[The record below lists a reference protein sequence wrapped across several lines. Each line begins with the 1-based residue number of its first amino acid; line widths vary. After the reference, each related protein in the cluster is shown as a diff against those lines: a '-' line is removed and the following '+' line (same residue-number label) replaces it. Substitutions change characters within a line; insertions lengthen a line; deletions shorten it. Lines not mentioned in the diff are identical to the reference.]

1 MKICLLSFGLGTKD
15 GGGRF
20 AHDLALNLR
29 KFGHEVYAIPDFN
42 LLGNTLFRFFTL
54 RKIFKKSDII
64 HTIDIWP
71 IGFYAKV
78 ISLGLKKPIV
88 ISSLGTYSVM
98 PFYSWRRPLA
108 AWSSRYAQIVAI
120 SEYTKQEINKVMPAL
135 DIKVLGVGFN
145 FDFWSNTGA
154 QPPKSDFEIPGIR
167 TSNAKTE
174 FQQYKPYILG
184 VGAIKPRKGYHNSI
198 RAFGIVAKKI
208 TNLNYVIVGQVYE
221 EAGYMNELRKIV
233 KENNLENRV
242 FFISSAIEDNELF
255 KFYRNAELFVLVPIE
270 DNHRFEGFGTVYL
283 EASASKLPIVA
294 TFNSGAI
301 SAVKDGYTG
310 ILVAQNDP
318 AATAE
323 AIIKILSDSATKERF
338 RNNNYER
345 VKDFDW
351 GKITASY
358 VKVYSEKISLS
369 VPR

>member
-1 MKICLLSFGLGTKD
+1 MKICILSFGLGTKD

-20 AHDLALNLR
+20 AHDLALNLI
-29 KFGHEVYAIPDFN
+29 KSGHEVYAISDFN
-42 LLGNTLFRFFTL
+42 LLKNTLFKFFTV

-108 AWSSRYAQIVAI
+108 AWSSRHAQIVAI
-120 SEYTKQEINKVMPAL
+120 SDYTKQEINKVMPDL
-135 DIKVLGVGFN
+135 DIKVLGVGFY
-145 FDFWSNTGA
+145 FDFWSGNQVRPAAAG
-154 QPPKSDFEIPGIR
+154 R
-167 TSNAKTE
+167 TSNAKAE
-174 FQQYKPYILG
+174 IQQYKPYILG

-198 RAFGIVAKKI
+198 KAFAIVAKKLSE
-208 TNLNYVIVGQVYE
+208 LNYVIIGQVYDE
-221 EAGYMNELRKIV
+221 SEYMSELKKIV
-233 KENNLENRV
+233 KENNLEDRV
-242 FFISSAIEDNELF
+242 FFITSAIDDSELL
-255 KFYRNAELFVLVPIE
+255 KFYRNAELFILTPIE

-283 EASASKLPIVA
+283 EAAASRLPIVA

-310 ILVAQNDP
+310 ILVAQNNP
-318 AATAE
+318 AETAE
-323 AIIKILSDSATKERF
+323 AIIRILSDSATKERF
-338 RNNNYER
+338 ENNNYER
-345 VKDFDW
+345 VKNFDW
-351 GKITASY
+351 EKIVAIY
-358 VKVYSEKISLS
+358 IKVYQEKISLS